1 VVAAPLLVVEV
12 VERIRFKMLLVKI
25 VDGLRVLLIDV
36 VDVVTELG
44 RSSSYVQLVDLASTH
59 TQWFFVPQFD
69 ERLDPNAD

>member
-12 VERIRFKMLLVKI
+12 VERIRFKVLLVKI

-59 TQWFFVPQFD
+59 TQ
-69 ERLDPNAD
+69 